1 MAGGYRRGLG
11 ANVKNSDLMAR
22 IAAGVE
28 IMAVL
33 FNLVLAFIWFISFV
47 LLLVGI
53 AWGLVALVAL
63 IEGIIAVF
71 VIVKGY
77 SPAGIVG
84 PILGIG
90 VSVCNFNFF
99 GGMIELVVLMLMV
112 GALVVRNNEIAAENA

>member
-1 MAGGYRRGLG
+1 MAGGYRPALG

-33 FNLVLAFIWFISFV
+33 FNLVLAFIWFIGFV
-47 LLLVGI
+47 WVLVGL
-53 AWGLVALVAL
+53 AWALVGLVALV
-63 IEGIIAVF
+63 EGVIAVF

-84 PILGIG
+84 PLLGLG
-90 VSVCNFNFF
+90 VSICNFNFF
-99 GGMIELVVLMLMV
+99 GGMIEMVVLMLMV

>member
-1 MAGGYRRGLG
+1 M
-11 ANVKNSDLMAR
+11 KNSDLMAR

-63 IEGIIAVF
+63 VEGALALFVVF
-71 VIVKGY
+71 KGY
-77 SPAGIVG
+77 SPVGIVG
-84 PILGIG
+84 PLLGIG
-90 VSVCNFNFF
+90 VSICNFNFF
-99 GGMIELVVLMLMV
+99 GGMIEMVVLMLMI
-112 GALVVRNNEIAAENA
+112 GALVVRNNEIAAEEAA